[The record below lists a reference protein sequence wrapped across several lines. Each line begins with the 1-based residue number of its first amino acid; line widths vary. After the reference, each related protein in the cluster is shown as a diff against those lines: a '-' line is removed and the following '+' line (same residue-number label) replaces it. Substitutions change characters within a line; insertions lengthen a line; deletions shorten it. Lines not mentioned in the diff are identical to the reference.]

1 MVSAIFKEQGW
12 QTRCEVSTFKRP
24 LDNTDFMRIAREYK
38 PDIVGISMI
47 TMQVLK
53 VYDLIR
59 QLKQEGFKVIVGG
72 THATSCAEEAVE
84 HGAWIA
90 VRNEGEETLREI
102 LQGKDLRDIFGITY
116 YSLNMDQIVSTPP
129 RSRITDL
136 STLPDPDFSSF
147 DIEQFRDGGL
157 VKGISRVFTSRGCP
171 GKCTYC
177 DYQVFGQKVVL
188 KPMDRIMADLQKR
201 VDLYGVRNFIVDDD
215 CFTANKRHVKD
226 FCAGIKKIT
235 PKVVWQ
241 AETRADMMTP
251 ELAEMMVDAGC
262 YLVMFG
268 IESGDPET
276 LKRTRKG
283 ITVEQNIKAVKIA
296 HAAGLQVGVY
306 IMFGFPWQTVES
318 LDNDL
323 KMIRELWDHTH
334 LFNGSGAVIPFPGTE
349 IYRQYVDQCGFKDY
363 WLDPRFQ
370 DCGVSLYQN
379 AVNPYAVSTLS
390 QRFMYDDSYI
400 QEQYFFKYTPEF
412 LAKMSEVAYEIGRHN
427 LETMYP
433 GQPFK
438 RAIFTAA
445 CKLSHA
451 VYQKFPNFEKRLGS
465 LFAGPKRPKVEDQ
478 RNVARGLA

>member
-12 QTRCEVSTFKRP
+12 DTRCEVCTFKRP
-24 LDNTDFMRIAREYK
+24 LDNADFMRIAREYK

-59 QLKQEGFKVIVGG
+59 QLKAEGIRVIVGG
-72 THATSCAEEAVE
+72 THATSCAEEAVK
-84 HGAWIA
+84 HGAYIA
-90 VRNEGEETLREI
+90 IRNEGEETLRELLSGI
-102 LQGKDLRDIFGITY
+102 GPRKIFGVTY
-116 YSLNMDQIVSTPP
+116 YDCFQNKIVSNPP
-129 RSRITDL
+129 RPRITDL
-136 STLPDPDFSSF
+136 STLPDPDFSGF

-188 KPMDRIMADLQKR
+188 KPMDRIMADLQRR

-215 CFTANKRHVKD
+215 CFTANKKHVAA
-226 FCAGIKKIT
+226 FCEGIKAIR

-251 ELAEMMVDAGC
+251 EMAKMMVDAGC
-262 YLVMFG
+262 YLILFG

-283 ITVEQNIKAVKIA
+283 ITVEQNIRAVKIA
-296 HAAGLQVGVY
+296 HAAGMQVGVY

-349 IYRQYVDQCGFKDY
+349 IYRQYVDSCGFRDY

-400 QEQYFFKYTPEF
+400 QEQFFFQYSPEF
-412 LAKMSEVAYEIGRHN
+412 LKKMSEVSYEIGRHN

-451 VYQKFPNFEKRLGS
+451 VYQKFPNFEKRLGG

-478 RNVARGLA
+478 RNVARGLT